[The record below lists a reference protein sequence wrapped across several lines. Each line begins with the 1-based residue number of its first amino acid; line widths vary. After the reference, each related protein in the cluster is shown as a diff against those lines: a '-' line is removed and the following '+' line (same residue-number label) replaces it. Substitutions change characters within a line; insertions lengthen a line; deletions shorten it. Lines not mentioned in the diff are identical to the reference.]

1 MSNVRQASWSKK
13 NRGVINRAMRWFCAP
28 TSFVGRKNTAYTGH
42 HLVCTKETSYSVKCK
57 RSWSFRWRNI
67 DEVYDQT
74 SKYYH
79 SVINSSKQFHSLL
92 NDREFWLILLIRD
105 WPRRGLLD
113 RTSEWVHRK
122 CLTTVYS
129 GSLWCH
135 NENAGFRVKFLLR
148 LASLMCIFL
157 WRHNIRTSFRAD
169 FCLRLTTP
177 WTFLCD

>member
-1 MSNVRQASWSKK
+1 MRPVQLIGGEQTLFAVTAEGKVSGHSCGHYLGQATGQLWGPGVHAACTADRRRTDTVCCHS
-13 NRGVINRAMRWFCAP
+13 RGEGECV
-28 TSFVGRKNTAYTGH
+28 
-42 HLVCTKETSYSVKCK
+42 L
-57 RSWSFRWRNI
+57 
-67 DEVYDQT
+67 
-74 SKYYH
+74 
-79 SVINSSKQFHSLL
+79 LL
-92 NDREFWLILLIRD
+92 NDREFWLTLLIRD

-135 NENAGFRVKFLLR
+135 NENAGFPVKFLLR
-148 LASLMCIFL
+148 LASLVCIFL

>member
-1 MSNVRQASWSKK
+1 MCVSSGLWRYYRTGGTGWCTASPNPLPQGRPPAGFPVVSGERAPPSRAARSPPLVTERQRSVHILHGARILYRVII
-13 NRGVINRAMRWFCAP
+13 RGCEG
-28 TSFVGRKNTAYTGH
+28 SLY
-42 HLVCTKETSYSVKCK
+42 LV
-57 RSWSFRWRNI
+57 
-67 DEVYDQT
+67 
-74 SKYYH
+74 
-79 SVINSSKQFHSLL
+79 LL
-92 NDREFWLILLIRD
+92 NDREFRVILLIRD
-105 WPRRGLLD
+105 WPRRAFLD

-129 GSLWCH
+129 GCLWCH
-135 NENAGFRVKFLLR
+135 NKYAGFRVKFLLR